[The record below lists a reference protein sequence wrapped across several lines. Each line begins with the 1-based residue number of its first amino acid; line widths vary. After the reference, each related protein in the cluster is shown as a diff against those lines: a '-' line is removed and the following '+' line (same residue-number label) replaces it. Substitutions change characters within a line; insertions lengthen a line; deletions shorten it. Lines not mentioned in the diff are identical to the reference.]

1 MKFPPLL
8 VAATLALLCGVAAPA
23 AAEEKPSPSDLLA
36 VENALE
42 QSELR
47 QKDLDAQRS
56 GALMEEEK
64 LSAELVA
71 VARKLRDGEQAV
83 AAAAE
88 RIKSLEAGKARLGL
102 DLAARQD
109 VLSEVLAGLQRLEQN
124 PPPALVVNPHDVLGA
139 LRSAMLF
146 GTLAPELRQA
156 AGELQEKL
164 VDLVGTETRLR
175 DEMAAQDKALA
186 SLTTARSEMTRLAEE
201 KRALAATL
209 NLDLE
214 AEKNKSLALADKAKT
229 LRELLDRIAE
239 LAAKEAEERAK
250 REAARLAAEQRRKA
264 LAAIPRTDFADLKGQ
279 LAYPADGRIAKDFG
293 EDTGLGQPLDG
304 IVIATG
310 PAATV
315 TSPAAGL
322 VEFAGSFRSYGE
334 MVIVNPGRGYLI
346 LLAGLGRLNVA
357 PGQPV
362 KAGEPVAAMG
372 EKPVAMALAKDLTLA
387 TTPMLYVEFRKNGE
401 PVDPR
406 PWWSATQPQ
415 AKPIIENQEAMR

>member
-1 MKFPPLL
+1 MKFSPLL
-8 VAATLALLCGVAAPA
+8 VVATLALLTGAAAPA
-23 AAEEKPSPSDLLA
+23 LAEEKPSPDGLLA
-36 VENALE
+36 VENALQ

-47 QKDLDAQRS
+47 QKDLDARRS
-56 GALMEEEK
+56 GLIEEEEQ

-71 VARKLRDGEQAV
+71 VAQKLRDGEQEV

-88 RIKSLEAGKARLGL
+88 RIKSLGAEKAKLSL

-164 VDLVGTETRLR
+164 ADLAGTETRLR
-175 DEMAAQDKALA
+175 DEIAAQEKTLA
-186 SLTTARSEMTRLAEE
+186 GLAAARSEMTRLAEE
-201 KRALAATL
+201 KRELAAAL

-214 AEKNKSLALADKAKT
+214 TEKKKSLALAGKATT

-239 LAAKEAEERAK
+239 KAAKEAEQRAK
-250 REAARLAAEQRRKA
+250 LEAERLAAEQRRKA

-279 LAYPADGRIAKDFG
+279 LAYPAGGQIAKGFG
-293 EDTGLGQPLDG
+293 DDTGLGQPLDG
-304 IVIATG
+304 IVIATA
-310 PAATV
+310 PAAMV
-315 TSPAAGL
+315 TSPVTGL
-322 VEFAGSFRSYGE
+322 VEFAGPFRSYGE
-334 MVIVNPGRGYLI
+334 MVIINPGKGYLI
-346 LLAGLGRLNVA
+346 LLAGLGRLNIG
-357 PGQPV
+357 PGVPV
-362 KAGEPVAAMG
+362 KAGEPVATMG
-372 EKPVAMALAKDLTLA
+372 DKPIAMALAKDLTLA

-401 PVDPR
+401 PVDPT
-406 PWWSATQPQ
+406 PWWAAAQPQ
-415 AKPIIENQEAMR
+415 AKPTIENQEAMR

>member
-1 MKFPPLL
+1 MA
-8 VAATLALLCGVAAPA
+8 VATVLALLSGAAAPA
-23 AAEEKPSPSDLLA
+23 HAEEKPSPSDLLA
-36 VENALE
+36 IENALE

-47 QKDLDAQRS
+47 QKDLGARQS
-56 GALMEEEK
+56 GLLKEEEE
-64 LSAELVA
+64 LSAGLVA
-71 VARKLRDGEQAV
+71 VAQKLRDGEQEL
-83 AAAAE
+83 AAAAG
-88 RIKSLEAGKARLGL
+88 RIKSLEAEKARLSL

-109 VLSEVLAGLQRLEQN
+109 ILSEVLAGLQRLEQN

-164 VDLVGTETRLR
+164 TDLAGTETRLR
-175 DEMAAQDKALA
+175 DEMTVQDKTLA
-186 SLTTARSEMTRLAEE
+186 SLASAHKEMTRLAEE
-201 KRALAATL
+201 KRALAIAL

-214 AEKNKSLALADKAKT
+214 AEKKKGLALAGKAKT
-229 LRELLDRIAE
+229 LRELIDRIAE
-239 LAAKEAEERAK
+239 KAAREAEERAK
-250 REAARLAAEQRRKA
+250 LEAERLAAEQRRKA

-279 LAYPADGRIAKDFG
+279 LTYPAGGKIAKGFG

-304 IVIATG
+304 MVIATA

-315 TSPAAGL
+315 TSPATGL
-322 VEFAGSFRSYGE
+322 IEFAGSFRSYGE

-362 KAGEPVAAMG
+362 KAGEPVATMG

-401 PVDPR
+401 PVDPT
-406 PWWSATQPQ
+406 PWWAAAQPQ
-415 AKPIIENQEAMR
+415 AMPMIENQEAMR

>member
-1 MKFPPLL
+1 MKFSPLF
-8 VAATLALLCGVAAPA
+8 VAATLALLSGVAAPA
-23 AAEEKPSPSDLLA
+23 SAEEKPSPSDLLA

-47 QKDLDAQRS
+47 QKDLNARRS
-56 GALMEEEK
+56 GLLKEEEE

-71 VARKLRDGEQAV
+71 VAQRLRDGEQEV

-88 RIKSLEAGKARLGL
+88 RIKSLEAEKAKLSL

-156 AGELQEKL
+156 AGELQKKL
-164 VDLVGTETRLR
+164 ANLASTEAQLR
-175 DEMAAQDKALA
+175 DEMTTRDNALA
-186 SLTTARSEMTRLAEE
+186 GLAAARNEMTRLAEE
-201 KRALAATL
+201 KRALATAL
-209 NLDLE
+209 NIDLE
-214 AEKNKSLALADKAKT
+214 AEKKKSLALAGKAKT

-239 LAAKEAEERAK
+239 QAAREAEERAK
-250 REAARLAAEQRRKA
+250 LEAERLAEEQRRKA

-279 LAYPADGRIAKDFG
+279 LTYPAGGKITKGFG
-293 EDTGLGQPLDG
+293 EDTGFGQPLDG
-304 IVIATG
+304 IVIATA
-310 PAATV
+310 PSATV
-315 TSPAAGL
+315 TSPATGL
-322 VEFAGSFRSYGE
+322 VEFAGPFRSYGE
-334 MVIVNPGRGYLI
+334 MVIINPGRDYLI

-362 KAGEPVAAMG
+362 KAGEPVATMG
-372 EKPVAMALAKDLTLA
+372 EKAVAMALAKDLTLA

-401 PVDPR
+401 PVDPTT
-406 PWWSATQPQ
+406 WWAAAQPQ
-415 AKPIIENQEAMR
+415 AKPTIENQEAMR

>member
-1 MKFPPLL
+1 MKFSPLAL
-8 VAATLALLCGVAAPA
+8 AAILALLSGVAVPA
-23 AAEEKPSPSDLLA
+23 LAEEKPSPSDLLA

-47 QKDLDAQRS
+47 QKDLDARRS
-56 GALMEEEK
+56 GLLMEEEQ

-71 VARKLRDGEQAV
+71 VAQKLRDGEQEL

-88 RIKSLEAGKARLGL
+88 RIKSLEAEKAKLGL

-164 VDLVGTETRLR
+164 AELASTETRLR

-186 SLTTARSEMTRLAEE
+186 GLAAARSEMTRLAEE
-201 KRALAATL
+201 KRTLAAAL

-214 AEKNKSLALADKAKT
+214 AEKKKSLALAGKAKT
-229 LRELLDRIAE
+229 LHELLDRIAE
-239 LAAKEAEERAK
+239 KAAEEAEKRAK
-250 REAARLAAEQRRKA
+250 LEAERLAAEQRRKA

-279 LAYPADGRIAKDFG
+279 LTYPADGQIAKAFG

-304 IVIATG
+304 IVIATD
-310 PAATV
+310 PSATV
-315 TSPAAGL
+315 TSPATGL
-322 VEFAGSFRSYGE
+322 VEFAGPFRSYGE
-334 MVIVNPGRGYLI
+334 MVIINPGRGYLI
-346 LLAGLGRLNVA
+346 LLAGLGRLNIG
-357 PGQPV
+357 PGVPV
-362 KAGEPVAAMG
+362 KAGEPVATMG
-372 EKPVAMALAKDLTLA
+372 DKPIAMALAKDLTLA

-401 PVDPR
+401 PVDPT
-406 PWWSATQPQ
+406 PWWAAAQPQ
-415 AKPIIENQEAMR
+415 AKPTIENQEAMR